1 MGMQAELEEHQRL
14 LDAQKGQLNH
24 LTDNINMLGM
34 DAAVHLAGHLV
45 SRALYVTLGH
55 GRGSRASRACQS
67 AIQHRHDS
75 HHWGRNFV
83 VFMMNNFTTDVTAL
97 EDLARSWDAVRGA
110 RIMVA
115 HSEMLAEY
123 NERKAVRLI
132 SILERSHDRSPIMT
146 WTLHVLKNRR
156 AFLSAAPCPA

>member
-14 LDAQKGQLNH
+14 LDAQKGQLNYV
-24 LTDNINMLGM
+24 TDNINMLGM
-34 DAAVHLAGHLV
+34 DAAVHLAGQLI

-97 EDLARSWDAVRGA
+97 QDLARSWDAVRGA
-110 RIMVA
+110 RIMVD
-115 HSEMLAEY
+115 HPEMLAEY

-146 WTLHVLKNRR
+146 WTLHILKNRR